1 MSSRADAC
9 TMDGWGLV
17 GSCRHAHLLALA
29 GMHIC
34 IDSPGWD
41 CIGQRMLYIFS
52 CQGQAGSC
60 RHEILGQMLQHV
72 NTLWHALMMCLRA
85 LPHRWLCMAERPS
98 SSHDSLP
105 MLPSLSIPSMPV
117 STWADV
123 ALLSGSAC
131 GAASRKRSAC
141 EGGSRR
147 KQSSPARSPE
157 C

>member
-17 GSCRHAHLLALA
+17 GSCRHAHLKPWVGLYLAA
-29 GMHIC
+29 DAVHI
-34 IDSPGWD
+34 
-41 CIGQRMLYIFS
+41 YILPRPV
-52 CQGQAGSC
+52 GSC

-85 LPHRWLCMAERPS
+85 LPHRWLCMAEHPS